1 MEQLDQNIS
10 INDAVHDRN
19 YTANQPLYMSDQ
31 DLDNDDSFT
40 APSDWRHF
48 VILCE
53 SPITLF
59 FITVA
64 LNIVMKCRKLPFSIR
79 YLSIM
84 VLLAFWISAV
94 FNIIISA
101 VMILRPN
108 RWYYMLV
115 FDIRTF
121 FGVMLLSIM
130 WCTMCILTLE
140 RFIAIVFPYQYVRY
154 VTKTALFVAVGVTW
168 SLLPIISVVLV
179 FTGWLN
185 FCGHYD
191 YISKC
196 QILEI
201 YRPFRMFILSTLCIS
216 FATILGANLK
226 ILLKL
231 RQHEREI
238 RALNVQPTETTA
250 HDSFVNTPRP
260 SIPIILIIVLSFFI
274 LQSPY
279 LITIIA
285 FEVRPDLRLQKWRVY
300 LQTVSYFCHELNTY
314 LTVYLYIWRFPECK
328 MHFYKMLSKIS
339 ERFAGKAEALRL
351 HVFNIVTFERK
362 SHAVSSE
369 SNL

>member
-1 MEQLDQNIS
+1 MNQNIS
-10 INDAVHDRN
+10 NNDAAHDRN
-19 YTANQPLYMSDQ
+19 YTANQPQYMSDQ
-31 DLDNDDSFT
+31 EMNIDDNFT
-40 APSDWRHF
+40 APSDWRHIF
-48 VILCE
+48 ILCE
-53 SPITLF
+53 SPLTTC

-84 VLLAFWISAV
+84 VLIAFWTLAV
-94 FNIIISA
+94 LNIIISV

-108 RWYYMLV
+108 KWHYMLV

-121 FGVMLLSIM
+121 FSIMLLSIL

-140 RFIAIVFPYQYVRY
+140 RFIAIVFPYRYVRY
-154 VTKTALFVAVGVTW
+154 VTKTTLFVAVGVTW
-168 SLLPIISVVLV
+168 SLLPIFSVVLV
-179 FTGWLN
+179 FTGWQK
-185 FCGHYD
+185 FCGHFD

-196 QILEI
+196 QILEV
-201 YRPFRMFILSTLCIS
+201 YGPFRIFILFILCIS
-216 FATILGANLK
+216 FAIILWVNFK

-238 RALNVQPTETTA
+238 GALNVQPIEMNANDSSVTTQ
-250 HDSFVNTPRP
+250 RP
-260 SIPIILIIVLSFFI
+260 SIPIILIIVLSFLI

-300 LQTVSYFCHELNTY
+300 LQTISYFCHELDTY

-328 MHFYKMLSKIS
+328 MHFYQILSSIS
-339 ERFAGKAEALRL
+339 DRYTGKAGALRL

-362 SHAVSSE
+362 SKTMSSE
-369 SNL
+369 SSI